1 MNDEEIFNERAK
13 MFIQE
18 ALDDLNKGFYDL
30 AIFHAEQALQLKIKY
45 LLAKSIGYYTKIHD
59 LTVLID
65 DLAKID
71 QDLVKIMRDNI
82 ELIDDLK
89 IAYIASRYLP
99 IRYSKAKAERLVRF
113 VDDILKMLDERG
125 RKEE

>member
-1 MNDEEIFNERAK
+1 
-13 MFIQE
+13 
-18 ALDDLNKGFYDL
+18 
-30 AIFHAEQALQLKIKY
+30 
-45 LLAKSIGYYTKIHD
+45 
-59 LTVLID
+59 
-65 DLAKID
+65 ID